1 MSNTSNKL
9 FLGHVTGRSVM
20 RNRNPIFSG
29 QGRCCVNGMSGPRF
43 CWGSNRV
50 ITRSRPCLGCV
61 RARSGLCFYCIKVVF
76 RLFHFLS
83 GLCSCNVRGPV
94 RYIRV
99 VFRLYQGCLHSLTGL
114 CSGFISFVFR
124 LYQGCVQ
131 AMSGLC
137 LDYFRVGFGLCQGS
151 PVLDTITDLY
161 SDYIKVVVELYPGYI

>member
-29 QGRCCVNGMSGPRF
+29 QGRCCVNGMPGPRF

-50 ITRSRPCLGCV
+50 ITRFRPCLGCV

-99 VFRLYQGCLHSLTGL
+99 VFRLYQGCAQVISGLSSGYIRVVFWLYQSCVQVISGL
-114 CSGFISFVFR
+114 CSGYITV
-124 LYQGCVQ
+124 
-131 AMSGLC
+131 
-137 LDYFRVGFGLCQGS
+137 
-151 PVLDTITDLY
+151 VL
-161 SDYIKVVVELYPGYI
+161 ELY